1 MIEREVDAV
10 VIGAGPA
17 GLAAACAMK
26 EQGVDPVLLERDHIL
41 GGILPQCIH
50 PGFGLIHFKEEL
62 TGPEFVQRFIDRANE
77 LDVERMLDTMVMDIA
92 QEDDGRIRVT
102 TVNPKMGEVA
112 LVAKAVV
119 LGMGCRERTRHNIT
133 IPGTRP
139 AGLYTAGTAQRLIN
153 VEGLMPGKEV
163 VVLGSGDI
171 GLIMARRFTLEGAK
185 VKMVCEIQPYLC
197 GLTRNRVQ
205 CLVDYDIPL
214 HLGTT
219 IIEVHGRDRVEGVT
233 IAEVGPGWKPVPG
246 TEQYVPCDCVVV
258 SVGLI
263 PENEL
268 SNRLGIDMDPLTTGP
283 RVTED
288 MATSVTGV
296 FAAGNVLLVNDLVD
310 YVAQQAITAGEAA
323 ARYVRE
329 GAGSGKVT
337 EVACGAG
344 CRLIVP
350 QRVTG
355 EKDVT
360 FLLRVTEP
368 MENAVL
374 RVPELG
380 KEKKL
385 GRAVPGEME
394 KLRLK
399 QADLAKAGGTITIV
413 VEERGE

>member
-26 EQGVDPVLLERDHIL
+26 EQGVDPVILERDHIL

-77 LDVERMLDTMVMDIA
+77 LEVERMLDTMVLDLTRM
-92 QEDDGRIRVT
+92 DDGRIRVT
-102 TVNPKMGEVA
+102 TVNPAMGEVA
-112 LVAKAVV
+112 LTAKAVV

-139 AGLYTAGTAQRLIN
+139 AGVYTAGTAQRLIN

-219 IIEVHGRDRVEGVT
+219 IIDVHGRDRVEGVT
-233 IAEVGPGWKPVPG
+233 IAEVGPGWKPVAG

-258 SVGLI
+258 SVGLV

-268 SNRLGIDMDPLTTGP
+268 SNRLGIEMDPLTTGP

-288 MATSVTGV
+288 MATSVPGV
-296 FAAGNVLLVNDLVD
+296 YAAGNVLLVNDLVD
-310 YVAQQAITAGEAA
+310 YVTAQAITAGEAA

-329 GAGSGKVT
+329 GAPAGKVT
-337 EVACGAG
+337 EVACGSG

-350 QRVTG
+350 QRVTR

-368 MENAVL
+368 MEDAVL

-399 QADLAKAGGTITIV
+399 RSDLEKAGGTITIV